1 MNSRV
6 VVISAAVEG
15 LVDEAVVKSLISEA
29 GACPGQVYG
38 KKGKSNLRASI
49 DGYNNAARFRPWFVL
64 VDLDHDATCAPQLCR
79 NWIAGKAA
87 NLCFCVAVRVVE
99 SWLLADRE
107 AIAQFLSV
115 SPSRVPADPESE
127 SYPKQVVVDLA
138 ARSRRRSIREDMV
151 PRPGSGRSVGPAYTS
166 RLIEFVQ
173 SPLWRPIIAAER
185 SQSLLRCRNCLL
197 HLVQGAAAE

>member
-1 MNSRV
+1 M

-15 LVDEAVVKSLISEA
+15 LVDEAVVKSLITEV
-29 GACPGQVYG
+29 GAQPGQVYG
-38 KKGKSNLRASI
+38 KRGKPNLRASI
-49 DGYNNAARFRPWFVL
+49 NGYNNAAKFRPWVVL
-64 VDLDHDATCAPQLCR
+64 VDLDHESACAPELCLNR
-79 NWIAGKAA
+79 LSAKAA
-87 NLCFCVAVRVVE
+87 KLCFRVAVRAVE

-127 SYPKQVVVDLA
+127 SYPKQVMVDLA
-138 ARSRRRSIREDMV
+138 TRSKRRSIREDMV

-173 SPLWRPIIAAER
+173 TPVWRPTIAADQ
-185 SQSLLRCRNCLL
+185 SQSLRRCRNCLER
-197 HLVQGAAAE
+197 LVQSETAE